1 LYPPQPIITTY
12 PTPPAPPAVTTT
24 TRPHG
29 PVQVQYGSGPVQPA
43 ALQPR
48 PVPPLAP
55 PPPTEGSSQ
64 ANQYAEF
71 LVLPGPQRLFGI
83 LESEAASRERM
94 INRAKETNPGER
106 LEFPSSPELSR
117 GKYAGRNWPEGKTF
131 AEPNYV
137 CYQRLLFEQKNFER
151 YGWDLGPITPV
162 VSTVA
167 FWADCALLPYHLG
180 TDPFRNYE
188 CSAGYCMPGD
198 PVPLLLYPPEFSATG
213 LLAEAAAVGAL
224 VVIFP

>member
-1 LYPPQPIITTY
+1 VVTTATQPHGSVQVQPVALRGRPLPP
-12 PTPPAPPAVTTT
+12 PPAPTPEA
-24 TRPHG
+24 
-29 PVQVQYGSGPVQPA
+29 
-43 ALQPR
+43 
-48 PVPPLAP
+48 
-55 PPPTEGSSQ
+55 SSQ
-64 ANQYAEF
+64 LNQYAEY
-71 LVLPGPQRLFGI
+71 LVLPGPKRLFGV

-94 INRAKETNPGER
+94 INKAKETNPGER
-106 LEFPSSPELSR
+106 LEFPPSPELSR
-117 GKYAGRNWPEGKTF
+117 GKYAGRNWPESKTF

-162 VSTVA
+162 VSTAA
-167 FWADCALLPYHLG
+167 FWVDAALLPYHLG